1 MVTKRTI
8 TALCITLFI
17 LFVSG
22 CVGPRVVP
30 EDHFY
35 RLADLQP
42 DKQLSAP
49 LIKGS
54 LAVSRIRT
62 TGLYGERA
70 ILYVDAKNP
79 LELRRSRYHFWQDT
93 PGLLIQENLQ
103 SYLRKARF
111 ADKVVLA
118 ESGIKTDA
126 LLVGRLLRFESLAG
140 PSDTVFVTMELGIR
154 PVGQNIPEW
163 SKDYSVSVPIKGS
176 GVGEKVEAFGVALKQ
191 VYDAFIHDL
200 QKQKQHDLDRS

>member
-1 MVTKRTI
+1 MVIKRTI
-8 TALCITLFI
+8 TPLYIALFI

-42 DKQLSAP
+42 DKKLDTP
-49 LIKGS
+49 LIKGA

-70 ILYVDAKNP
+70 ILFVDEKQP

-103 SYLRKARF
+103 SYLRKAGF

-118 ESGIKTDA
+118 ESGMKTDA
-126 LLVGRLLRFESLAG
+126 LLVGRLLRFESFTG
-140 PSDTVFVTMELGIR
+140 SSDMVFVTMELGLR
-154 PVGQNIPEW
+154 PADQKIPDW
-163 SKDYSVSVPIKGS
+163 SKDYSVSVPIKGT
-176 GVGEKVEAFGVALKQ
+176 GVSAKIEAFGVALKQ
-191 VYDAFIHDL
+191 VYDAFIRDL
-200 QKQKQHDLDRS
+200 QKQK